1 MYPDAFTVQRLASE
15 LNHLL
20 KDVVLK
26 DIFSTSKTDL
36 FFVFNQKK
44 GFKLQFFQGLGLFQ
58 FPGIEYFPT
67 KNRQTQ
73 FDVLLGQKVVSIK
86 AHPNSRSFEI
96 EFESGN
102 LLVFKLFGKFSNV
115 ILFSKEKQAE
125 AVFLQNYLSD
135 LQKPYSL
142 FYSEQ
147 EIEHDNLTRSDLKK
161 RYTWLNKDAL
171 SYLDN
176 LGYFETRDRKSV
188 YQNFVEQSLT
198 KDVGII
204 KSGEHLFELS
214 LFHSGETV
222 DTYNSMLEAIDK
234 FSALYMGAE
243 SFKLRKQNLLA
254 ELDKKINTKIRL
266 LAELKTR
273 LNSIEQKRSYK
284 EIGDLIMANIHSI
297 HTGTSR
303 VELFDFYRNTKVNI
317 KLKPEWNP
325 QQNAKFFYEKS
336 KNEAKEA
343 EFKSKAI
350 TSLEYEIN
358 RLNEN
363 RLKLIEVNDTKS
375 LRKSVAINPVPQN
388 KQTPSLPYKL
398 YKYSGFEILVGKN
411 AKSNDELIKSFG
423 SKNDTWLHAREVSG
437 SHVLIKNA
445 GGKIIPSPVLE
456 KAASLAAFYSKAKSN
471 ALVPVIHTLKKFV
484 RKPKG
489 AAPGAVIVER
499 ENVIMVEPSEYKN
512 DLIYEK

>member
-73 FDVLLGQKVVSIK
+73 FDKLLGQKVVLIRP
-86 AHPNSRSFEI
+86 HPNSRSFEI
-96 EFESGN
+96 EFESGHI
-102 LLVFKLFGKFSNV
+102 LVFKLFGKFSNV
-115 ILFSKEKQAE
+115 ILFSKDKQAE
-125 AVFLQNYLSD
+125 EVFLHNFVSD
-135 LQKPYSL
+135 LQKPYAL
-142 FYSEQ
+142 FFSEQ
-147 EIEHDNLTRSDLKK
+147 EIEDRGITKSDLKK
-161 RYTWLNKDAL
+161 MYTWLNTDAL
-171 SYLDN
+171 TYLDKQ
-176 LGYFETRDRKSV
+176 GYFESRDRKSV
-188 YQNFVEQSLT
+188 YQNFIEQSLT
-198 KDVGII
+198 KNVGII
-204 KSGEHLFELS
+204 KSGEHQFELT
-214 LFHSGETV
+214 LFPTKETV
-222 DTYNSMLEAIDK
+222 DSYESMLEAMDK

-243 SFKLRKQNLLA
+243 SFKLRKQNLLTD
-254 ELDKKINTKIRL
+254 LDKKINTKIRL
-266 LAELKTR
+266 LTELKTR
-273 LNSIEQKRSYK
+273 LSSIEQKRSYK

-297 HTGTSR
+297 HAGTSR

-343 EFKSKAI
+343 EFKVKAI
-350 TSLEYEIN
+350 SSLESEIN
-358 RLNEN
+358 RLNES
-363 RLKLIEVNDTKS
+363 RLKLSEVNDTKS
-375 LRKSVAINPVPQN
+375 LRKSAAINPATQH
-388 KQTPSLPYKL
+388 KQSPSLPFKL
-398 YKYSGFEILVGKN
+398 YKYSGFEIMVGKN

-445 GGKIIPSPVLE
+445 GGKTIPSPVLE

-499 ENVIMVEPSEYKN
+499 ENVLMVEPSECRN
-512 DLIYEK
+512 ELIY